1 MEFTIG
7 ITGTAIAIDG
17 RSVSAKVVEGRVRLE
32 RLRELIR
39 RELSRRNLVN
49 GGFTRKP
56 FDPHVTLLKAR
67 HNNGEEA
74 TIDPSCYSEVAD
86 LDFGVQRCRSV
97 QLLAMSGDRGGFY
110 PKLGRVTLG
119 RESGEAAASIA
130 EEEEEA
136 EERLKELC
144 TPLKPEPNV
153 FIAIQ
158 VSITTA
164 LVLTAHTEES

>member
-1 MEFTIG
+1 M
-7 ITGTAIAIDG
+7 
-17 RSVSAKVVEGRVRLE
+17 
-32 RLRELIR
+32 
-39 RELSRRNLVN
+39 
-49 GGFTRKP
+49 
-56 FDPHVTLLKAR
+56 
-67 HNNGEEA
+67 
-74 TIDPSCYSEVAD
+74 
-86 LDFGVQRCRSV
+86 QRCRSV
-97 QLLAMSGDRGGFY
+97 QLLAMSGDREGFY

-158 VSITTA
+158 VSITTGA
-164 LVLTAHTEES
+164 HCSHRGVLRYFSTHLNSGSWVA